1 MTRFQQEISGA
12 LGQWWKEQAEKELE
26 DAIRKADA
34 DAIVEPDGAIKW
46 VKSGNYLMDDF
57 CEMLEYAGYP
67 FSRES
72 TAKSRDIQNSKFI
85 EEYKKN
91 FHKLEK
97 YGTQPWI
104 TNGFI
109 NMSHM
114 FSTYGCAGYVEAD
127 EILKF
132 KFNHCD
138 FDYMKDF
145 LVYFNRECARIGE
158 REKMIWNIE
167 AVPFEGGSPKAA
179 KANKLLFADENG
191 YYVID

>member
-91 FHKLEK
+91 YTGPSEEELFEMRAAFGDN
-97 YGTQPWI
+97 GTVIGVI
-104 TNGFI
+104 TGNVIELWGGG
-109 NMSHM
+109 
-114 FSTYGCAGYVEAD
+114 TY
-127 EILKF
+127 
-132 KFNHCD
+132 
-138 FDYMKDF
+138 
-145 LVYFNRECARIGE
+145 
-158 REKMIWNIE
+158 
-167 AVPFEGGSPKAA
+167 
-179 KANKLLFADENG
+179 
-191 YYVID
+191 

>member
-26 DAIRKADA
+26 DAVRKADA

-67 FSRES
+67 FSREA

-91 FHKLEK
+91 YTGPSEEELFEMRAAFGDN
-97 YGTQPWI
+97 GTVIGVI
-104 TNGFI
+104 TGNVIELWGGG
-109 NMSHM
+109 
-114 FSTYGCAGYVEAD
+114 TY
-127 EILKF
+127 
-132 KFNHCD
+132 
-138 FDYMKDF
+138 
-145 LVYFNRECARIGE
+145 
-158 REKMIWNIE
+158 
-167 AVPFEGGSPKAA
+167 
-179 KANKLLFADENG
+179 
-191 YYVID
+191 

>member
-26 DAIRKADA
+26 DAVRKADA

-67 FSRES
+67 FSREA

-91 FHKLEK
+91 YTGPSEEELFEMRAAFGDN
-97 YGTQPWI
+97 GTVIGVI
-104 TNGFI
+104 TGNEIELWGGG
-109 NMSHM
+109 
-114 FSTYGCAGYVEAD
+114 TY
-127 EILKF
+127 
-132 KFNHCD
+132 
-138 FDYMKDF
+138 
-145 LVYFNRECARIGE
+145 
-158 REKMIWNIE
+158 
-167 AVPFEGGSPKAA
+167 
-179 KANKLLFADENG
+179 
-191 YYVID
+191 

>member
-72 TAKSRDIQNSKFI
+72 TANARDIQNSKFI

-91 FHKLEK
+91 YTGPSEEELFEMRAAFGDN
-97 YGTQPWI
+97 GTVIGVI
-104 TNGFI
+104 TGN
-109 NMSHM
+109 
-114 FSTYGCAGYVEAD
+114 V
-127 EILKF
+127 
-132 KFNHCD
+132 
-138 FDYMKDF
+138 
-145 LVYFNRECARIGE
+145 
-158 REKMIWNIE
+158 IE
-167 AVPFEGGSPKAA
+167 LWGG
-179 KANKLLFADENG
+179 G
-191 YYVID
+191 I

>member
-26 DAIRKADA
+26 DAVRKADA

-46 VKSGNYLMDDF
+46 VKSGNYPMDDF

-91 FHKLEK
+91 YTGPSEEELFEMRAAFGDN
-97 YGTQPWI
+97 GTVIGVI
-104 TNGFI
+104 TGNVIELWGGG
-109 NMSHM
+109 
-114 FSTYGCAGYVEAD
+114 TY
-127 EILKF
+127 
-132 KFNHCD
+132 
-138 FDYMKDF
+138 
-145 LVYFNRECARIGE
+145 
-158 REKMIWNIE
+158 
-167 AVPFEGGSPKAA
+167 
-179 KANKLLFADENG
+179 
-191 YYVID
+191 

>member
-34 DAIVEPDGAIKW
+34 NAIVEPDGAIKW

-67 FSRES
+67 FSREA

-91 FHKLEK
+91 YTGPSEEELFEMRAAFGDN
-97 YGTQPWI
+97 GTVIGVI
-104 TNGFI
+104 TGNVIELWGGG
-109 NMSHM
+109 
-114 FSTYGCAGYVEAD
+114 TY
-127 EILKF
+127 
-132 KFNHCD
+132 
-138 FDYMKDF
+138 
-145 LVYFNRECARIGE
+145 
-158 REKMIWNIE
+158 
-167 AVPFEGGSPKAA
+167 
-179 KANKLLFADENG
+179 
-191 YYVID
+191 